1 MRCRRCG
8 RCCHETS
15 MELAEE
21 DVGRLEALGYDPAD
35 FVRVDG
41 NGIARLCNLNGAC
54 FFLVEAERRCRVY
67 PQRPAGCRIYP
78 VNVDELGEVVL
89 DEDCPRAGTITP
101 SEKKRKG
108 TELKRL
114 IDRIDEEAAR
124 RLQQGG
130 SRKGVRGSSAER

>member
-1 MRCRRCG
+1 
-8 RCCHETS
+8 